1 MNDILVY
8 SIPVALWETYRGR
21 RVIVR
26 THDPAL
32 LVDRLAGED
41 LEKLSYIQIL
51 DLRSDFRPLMLWKES
66 IPLDVVVKDP
76 GIDLSLL
83 YEWSPLPAKSPV
95 RVTIPVTPGF
105 GKAVK
110 LATSLSFSVK
120 LEVMQPDASLV
131 DELFEV
137 TRMYLHQTTVSE
149 PIEFLH
155 STFLSFFREK
165 SETLWVIQEEHP
177 DLVRYVT
184 VEGNEALSRRLKG
197 LRGEVS
203 GIFGDLNHLLVDEG
217 GECFWCEF
225 LENCSGYFK
234 WPRREYPCD
243 GMKVIFRILREAA
256 EELRRDIVSF
266 STRPG
271 GE

>member
-1 MNDILVY
+1 M
-8 SIPVALWETYRGR
+8 E
-21 RVIVR
+21 
-26 THDPAL
+26 
-32 LVDRLAGED
+32 RLAGED

-51 DLRSDFRPLMLWKES
+51 DLRSDFRPLMLWEES

-76 GIDLSLL
+76 EADLPLL
-83 YEWSPLPAKSPV
+83 YELSPLLAKSPV

-105 GKAVK
+105 SKAVK
-110 LATSLSFSVK
+110 LATSLSFQVK
-120 LEVMQPDASLV
+120 LEVMQPNASLIE
-131 DELFEV
+131 ELFEI

-155 STFLSFFREK
+155 STFLSFFRGEPA
-165 SETLWVIQEEHP
+165 TVWVIQEEHP
-177 DLVRYVT
+177 DLMRYVT
-184 VEGNEALSRRLKG
+184 DEGKEALSGRLGG

-203 GIFGDLNHLLVDEG
+203 GIFKDLNRLLVAEG
-217 GECFWCEF
+217 GECFGCEF
-225 LENCSGYFK
+225 IENCSGYFK

-243 GMKVIFRILREAA
+243 GMKAIFQTLKEAA

-271 GE
+271 GQ